1 MAYSLVL
8 FIIFFIDLEHY
19 IIPDGLN
26 FILVILAFIKNF
38 LPNFVSN
45 FTFDFFLSLLGGLVG
60 FLIIYLI
67 IIFYKKFKNM
77 EAMGL
82 GDAKYMISVGLLFG
96 PESVFFVLFY
106 SAVLGLIFVSPSLIN
121 KTKNLK
127 SAIPFGPFLII
138 ATIIYY
144 FTGNF
149 LF

>member
-8 FIIFFIDLEHY
+8 FIIFFIDLKHY

-82 GDAKYMISVGLLFG
+82 G